1 MVEFIGSGL
10 LLGLVAGISPGPI
23 FALVITE
30 TLKHGKREGI
40 KLACVPIVTDIPIVL
55 ISLLIISKLSQY
67 STPLGIIT
75 LLGAIFLLYLAYEN
89 ITYSSENEISTVQF
103 KSFSKGVVAN
113 FFSPHPYLF
122 WILIGGPIILK
133 ASKINLI
140 TPLLFVFAFYLMLI
154 GSKILI
160 AILTHRLK
168 SILQSKTFIYFIR
181 FLGIVLI
188 LFSALLF
195 VDAVNYIFR

>member
-1 MVEFIGSGL
+1 MIEFIGSGL

-67 STPLGIIT
+67 STPLGILT

-89 ITYSSENEISTVQF
+89 ITYSSGNEISTVQF

-133 ASKINLI
+133 ASQINLA
-140 TPLLFVFAFYLMLI
+140 TPVLFVFAFYLMLI

-168 SILQSKTFIYFIR
+168 GILQSKTFVYFIR
-181 FLGIVLI
+181 FLGVVLI
-188 LFSALLF
+188 LFSVLLF
-195 VDAVNYIFR
+195 IDAVNYIFR